1 MHLSFNKCNL
11 VFAGLAR
18 DCARTVEKNIA
29 SILSLC
35 DDPRVESLQLFI
47 AENDSQ
53 DQTRSLLAS
62 IERRFEQIQLVLL
75 PSLDTVFPSRVARI
89 AYCRQY
95 LLGVIADKVD
105 LDSSSN
111 ILYIPI
117 DLDSEIF
124 STVNGDLFV
133 RTCLLLLSNACLD
146 AIFPSSSPFYYDVLA
161 LRASGWCSS
170 DCMYDLRK
178 FTRFGSQFISLL
190 GYLWLI
196 ARRQKSSAKLAAT
209 TDLIPVQSAFGGLGI
224 YRAEAISVAKYFNS
238 FWSHEV
244 YAHSN
249 EHVIFNGYIH
259 NKVIATKLTID
270 APKEHIQLRIYGF
283 RLLAMKLAASLRDDL
298 ISAFARL
305 SSWISFFAVRR

>member
-18 DCARTVEKNIA
+18 DSARTVEKNIA

-35 DDPRVESLQLFI
+35 DDSRVESLQLFI

-53 DQTRSLLAS
+53 DETRSLLVS
-62 IERRFEQIQLVLL
+62 IEKRFKQIQLVLL
-75 PSLDTVFPSRVARI
+75 PSLDTIFPGRVSRI
-89 AYCRQY
+89 AYCRQC
-95 LLGVIADKVD
+95 LLGVIADNVD
-105 LDSSSN
+105 LDSSLN
-111 ILYIPI
+111 FLYVPV

-124 STVNGDLFV
+124 STVNSDSFV
-133 RTCLLLLSNACLD
+133 RACLLLLNNPYLD
-146 AIFPSSSPFYYDVLA
+146 AVFPSSKPFYYDVLA

-178 FTRFGSQFISLL
+178 FTRFGSQFVSLL
-190 GYLWLI
+190 GYLWFI

-209 TDLIPVQSAFGGLGI
+209 AGLIPVQSAFGGFGI
-224 YRAEAISVAKYFNS
+224 YKLEAVFVAKYFNS

-249 EHVIFNGYIH
+249 EHVIFNGYIG
-259 NKVIATKLTID
+259 NKVIATDLTID
-270 APKEHIQLRIYGF
+270 APNEHIPLRVCDF
-283 RLLAMKLAASLRDDL
+283 RVLAKRLAASFADDL
-298 ISAFARL
+298 ISAFARI
-305 SSWISFFAVRR
+305 SSFISCLAVRR